1 MNQAAA
7 MGKVL
12 VVDDWRDSAESLAM
26 LLNSAGYE
34 TATAYNGAQAVELAK
49 SFQPD
54 TVILD
59 INMPVMDGHQ
69 AARELR
75 QTLPDRHLILV
86 ALTALD
92 QGTRPDSLSDFDLYL
107 QKPCDTALLLRL
119 ISHLH

>member
-1 MNQAAA
+1 MNQAAVR
-7 MGKVL
+7 GKVL
-12 VVDDWRDSAESLAM
+12 VVDDWRDGAESLAM
-26 LLNSAGYE
+26 LLDSAGYE

-75 QTLPDRHLILV
+75 QTLPDRHLVLV

-92 QGTRPDSLSDFDLYL
+92 QGARPDNLSDFDLYL
-107 QKPCDTALLLRL
+107 QKPCDTALLLSL
-119 ISHLH
+119 MSHLH

>member
-1 MNQAAA
+1 MNQAVG

-12 VVDDWRDSAESLAM
+12 VVDDWRDGAESLAM

-34 TATAYNGAQAVELAK
+34 TATAYNGAQAVALAK

-75 QTLPDRHLILV
+75 QTLPDRHLVLV

-92 QGTRPDSLSDFDLYL
+92 QRMRSDSSSDFDLYL